1 MEELKS
7 VFAQIVSHSAPNF
20 LNFLPPEELEGRL
33 EGMMENPPNSIQ
45 HLQETVEFVLS
56 HSVNTSHRQF
66 VNQLYGGPN
75 PVGLAGAFLVEKM
88 NTNQ

>member
-1 MEELKS
+1 MEELHS
-7 VFAQIVSHSAPNF
+7 VFEQIISYSPPNL
-20 LNFLPPEELEGRL
+20 LNFVPPKELEVELEGML
-33 EGMMENPPNSIQ
+33 TNPKKS
-45 HLQETVEFVLS
+45 VEDLPGIVDFVL
-56 HSVNTSHRQF
+56 HRCVNTSHRHF